1 MNLHEA
7 TVAMN
12 YLAYEMR
19 KLELDPCNC
28 SDRNGM
34 LWANRSVTVSA
45 TAYDH
50 GRCTARVYYK
60 EVEAFSSNVND
71 ARDLVSFLQV
81 LNGFDLGAR
90 AAEANTAKCRTKKAS

>member
-7 TVAMN
+7 TVAMK
-12 YLAYEMR
+12 YLGKHMR
-19 KLELDPCNC
+19 ELEFETCNC

-34 LWANRSVTVSA
+34 LWANGSVTVSA

-50 GRCTARVYYK
+50 GRCTARLYYK
-60 EVEAFSSNVND
+60 EVEAFSGNVND

-81 LNGFDLGAR
+81 LNGFDLGAM
-90 AAEANTAKCRTKKAS
+90 AAEANTAKGRTKKAS